1 MSPLS
6 FRWTRKRGPH
16 IILVIWLVAALLSS
30 VQFVHGRATPFTWA
44 DGTYYD
50 CHENWDERAGKRGY
64 GKDESQLSTFL
75 PQVYTAVI
83 FTVTFLTPMLV
94 LTFTYSSI
102 GWKMWR
108 HTSPGNADIQRDQQQ
123 LTAKMKVVKMLATV
137 VLMFAVC
144 WLPIHL
150 MNLILYFDRAAM
162 QPDTAE
168 QEYLYIAAFFSCH
181 WFSMANSFVNPIIYC
196 FMSDNFRVSVC

>member
-50 CHENWDERAGKRGY
+50 CHENWDERAGK
-64 GKDESQLSTFL
+64 
-75 PQVYTAVI
+75 VYTAVI

-123 LTAKMKVVKMLATV
+123 LTAKMKASK
-137 VLMFAVC
+137 
-144 WLPIHL
+144 
-150 MNLILYFDRAAM
+150 
-162 QPDTAE
+162 
-168 QEYLYIAAFFSCH
+168 
-181 WFSMANSFVNPIIYC
+181 
-196 FMSDNFRVSVC
+196 